1 MIDQVMMLATINS
14 VFYSRA
20 LRRRHPPVFTFLL
33 LFGFYNLAPHVNA
46 QTQAPTDLR
55 ERPARIFQEAQVR
68 YQRETNQTEASW
80 HFSRACFDWAEF
92 ATNHTQRA
100 EIAVLGI
107 TAGHQAVARDPKLAA
122 GHYYLAMN
130 LGQLAQTKKLG
141 ALKIVDE
148 MEREFKAARGF
159 DAGFDFA
166 GPERGLGLLYLDAPG
181 WPMSVGNRNK
191 ARQHLQKAVELS
203 PDFPD
208 NRLSLLEAYL
218 KWGEKQN
225 VQSQLEVVEKVLA
238 AACKKL
244 TGEAWTTSWEDW
256 DRRWEKIKSKM
267 SESEKSVQS
276 PKSK

>member
-1 MIDQVMMLATINS
+1 MLATTNS
-14 VFYSRA
+14 AFYSRPFR
-20 LRRRHPPVFTFLL
+20 LRHGHIFTILFFLCVHHFVPPSI
-33 LFGFYNLAPHVNA
+33 A
-46 QTQAPTDLR
+46 QTQAQADLR
-55 ERPARIFQEAQVR
+55 ERAARIFQEAQVR
-68 YQRETNQTEASW
+68 YQREMSQPEAAW

-92 ATNHTQRA
+92 ATNNTQRA
-100 EIAVLGI
+100 EIAELGI
-107 TAGHQAVARDPKLAA
+107 AAGRQAVARDPKLAA
-122 GHYYLAMN
+122 GHCYLAMN

-148 MEREFKAARGF
+148 IEREFKAARDL

-218 KWGEKQN
+218 RWGEKKS
-225 VQSQLEVVEKVLA
+225 VQAQLKSVEVVLA
-238 AACKKL
+238 AARKKL
-244 TGEAWTTSWEDW
+244 IGAEWVASWEDW

>member
-1 MIDQVMMLATINS
+1 M
-14 VFYSRA
+14 
-20 LRRRHPPVFTFLL
+20 
-33 LFGFYNLAPHVNA
+33 
-46 QTQAPTDLR
+46 
-55 ERPARIFQEAQVR
+55 R
-68 YQRETNQTEASW
+68 YQRETNQTEAVW
-80 HFSRACFDWAEF
+80 QLSRACFDWAEF

-100 EIAVLGI
+100 EIAELGI
-107 TAGHQAVARDPKLAA
+107 AAGRQTMARDPKLAM

-130 LGQLAQTKKLG
+130 LGQLAQTKKMA

-148 MEREFKAARGF
+148 MEREFKAAREL

-225 VQSQLEVVEKVLA
+225 VRSQLEAVEKVMA
-238 AACKKL
+238 AAHKKL

-267 SESEKSVQS
+267 SESAKSVQS